1 MIIMILGILVFLYI
15 TWVIYDH
22 YKIRPIDDLEVESV
36 EAPKKKPK
44 VKEKF
49 VEEKK
54 KEIISKDPEKAEEPK
69 FYIDERG
76 YERDEEGVLIHRKVA
91 WQYLY
96 DISEHTKNFREYD
109 VHHKDMNKRNNHKD
123 NLQILTREEHK
134 KEHGQK

>member
-1 MIIMILGILVFLYI
+1 MIIMILGILVFLGI
-15 TWVIYDH
+15 IWVIYD
-22 YKIRPIDDLEVESV
+22 YFKLKPVIEYPAPETQNRPVSAENPLEGEIL
-36 EAPKKKPK
+36 PI
-44 VKEKF
+44 KEK
-49 VEEKK
+49 
-54 KEIISKDPEKAEEPK
+54 KEAPK

-96 DISEHTKNFREYD
+96 DVSEFSKNFREYD
-109 VHHKDMNKRNNHKD
+109 VHHKDRNKRNNHKD